1 MKAFTRQSAAQLSC
15 AIMIGL
21 YFWQHAKNH
30 ARDTSL
36 TIAAKNLRK
45 RGVPL
50 ELAIE
55 MLCH

>member
-1 MKAFTRQSAAQLSC
+1 MTYFSRQSAIIAR

-45 RGVPL
+45 RGVPVA
-50 ELAIE
+50 LAVE